1 MPDDEENIEEAVRRN
16 DIDKCGYLQKKTS
29 KGLWGSRFFAT
40 DTRYLRYWHDKD
52 QHTKGEKASE
62 VFDIAEISKV
72 EKADGRILKI
82 QFLKNTKFQLT
93 IKAETEAETIEWM
106 EIIKA
111 KVKLYSVDEL
121 LAELVGDRMSFR
133 TKTFQT
139 LLVLTE
145 KEQNKWIL
153 HRLDEAFES
162 SREDQHIMS
171 MRSSPC
177 YLLKSAGKAFD
188 DFLDVC
194 QDCKSE
200 MTSKSPRIIAH
211 SRYFWNTVL
220 RI

>member
-1 MPDDEENIEEAVRRN
+1 MMMADDDENIEEVVRRN
-16 DIDKCGYLQKKTS
+16 DIDKFGYLQKKTS

-40 DTRYLRYWHDKD
+40 DSRYLRYWHDRD
-52 QHTKGEKASE
+52 QYDKAQKASE
-62 VFDIAEISKV
+62 EFDIAEISKV
-72 EKADGRILKI
+72 EKSDGRILKI

-93 IKAETEAETIEWM
+93 VKAETETEVIEWM

-139 LLVLTE
+139 LLMLTE

-162 SREDQHIMS
+162 THDDQHIMS
-171 MRSSPC
+171 MRSTPC
-177 YLLKSAGKAFD
+177 HLLKAAGKAFD

-200 MTSKSPRIIAH
+200 MTSKSPRIVAH
-211 SRYFWNTVL
+211 SR
-220 RI
+220 